1 MPCATLSLR
10 KECWTH
16 PNKTKPKPKPMTLQT
31 YLKQLDQYH
40 KAGNATEHTYR
51 PALQSLLEAMLPGI
65 KVTNE
70 PKQIE
75 CGAPDYVLTR
85 NNIPL
90 GYIEAKDL
98 NKDLD
103 DKAHAEQLKRYTES
117 LGNLIFTNYLEFRF
131 FRDGEVDTTVRI
143 AELSGGRVKPKP
155 DQFDAF
161 TDLLHAFD
169 QYDGTTIASANDL
182 AKRMAAKARL
192 LARVI
197 AKALSRDAHTD
208 DEINANDSDLQNQLA
223 AFQKHLIHD
232 IDGDTFADIYAQTVA
247 YGMFA
252 ARLHDSTPATFTRR
266 EAAELIPVTNPF
278 LRRFFQHIAGY
289 ELDQRIRWAVDDLAD
304 IFRAADVGEL
314 MKDYGKATQRNDPFM
329 HFYETFL
336 GEYNPKLRK
345 SRGVYYT
352 PEPVVNF
359 IVRAVDDI
367 LKTEFCIEDGLAD
380 TSKTIIEM
388 DAFPFTKKSKKSR
401 KKEKYRKEVHK
412 VQILD
417 PATGTGTF
425 LAAIVQH
432 IYENKF
438 ANQKG
443 VWPGY
448 VRDHLIPRLNGFE
461 VLMASYAMAHTKLE
475 MVLRDSGCELDE
487 ARLRIYLTNSLEEHH
502 PDTGTLFAQ
511 WLAAEANE
519 ANFIKRDTP
528 VMVVIGNPPYSGES
542 ANKGKWIADLLK
554 EYKQEPGGGK
564 LQEKNS
570 KWLNDDYVKFIRY
583 GQHYIDRTG
592 EGVLAYINNHSFL
605 DNPTFRGMRWSL
617 LQSFDTI
624 YIVDLHGNSK
634 KKETAPDGSKDKN
647 VFDIQQG
654 VSINIFIKT
663 AKKKDGTPAKVFHRD
678 LYGER
683 DSKYQFLWEH
693 NLQQSNFQE
702 LHPQAPQYFF
712 VPMDYGLQAEYEK
725 GFSVTDMFPTNSVGI
740 VTARDRFTIYH
751 RPQELKT
758 AISIFR
764 SMDDEIAREKFSLGA
779 DVRDWKVAL
788 ARKDLEQNVFA
799 KNNDT
804 AVLINY
810 RPFDTRYT
818 YYTGNSKGFHC
829 MPRGE
834 VMQHFLSGGNV
845 GLVTI
850 RRSRS
855 SSDWREIFVTS
866 KMNTGATAISSL
878 DINYTFPLY
887 LYPDTKQS
895 DIDDNEQRKPN
906 LDDSIVKTIAENL
919 GLRFTPEAEDDADTF
934 APIDLLDYLY
944 AVLHSPAYRERYKE
958 FLKIDFPRVPY
969 PTEKKQFRRLVKL
982 GGELRALHLMESPT
996 LDNLITGYNQPGD
1009 HKVDKPLYQITDHKN
1024 RLGAVHINQTQHF
1037 SDVPETAWNFYI
1049 GGYQPA
1055 QKWLKDRKGRTL
1067 TSDDIGHYQKIIVAL
1082 TETARLM
1089 GEIDHET
1096 C

>member
-1 MPCATLSLR
+1 
-10 KECWTH
+10 
-16 PNKTKPKPKPMTLQT
+16 MTLQN
-31 YLKQLDQYH
+31 YLEQLNQDYQTG
-40 KAGNATEHTYR
+40 KATENTYR
-51 PALQSLLEAMLPGI
+51 PALQSLLEAMLSGI
-65 KVTNE
+65 KVINE
-70 PKQIE
+70 PKQID

-85 NNIPL
+85 KAIPL

-98 NKDLD
+98 NKNLD
-103 DKAHAEQLKRYTES
+103 DKAHDEQIQRYTES
-117 LGNLIFTNYLEFRF
+117 LGNLIFTNYLEFRLI
-131 FRDGEVDTTVRI
+131 RDGETVTTVCI

-155 DQFDAF
+155 EQFDAL

-169 QYDGTTIASANDL
+169 KYDGTTIKSANDL
-182 AKRMAAKARL
+182 AKHMAAKARL

-197 AKALSRDAHTD
+197 AQALLQDAQTD
-208 DEINANDSDLQNQLA
+208 DEISASDSALQNQLA
-223 AFQKHLIHD
+223 VFKKHLIHD
-232 IDGDTFADIYAQTVA
+232 IDRVKFADIYAQTVA

-252 ARLHDSTPATFTRR
+252 ARLHDTTMTAFTRHK
-266 EAAELIPVTNPF
+266 AAELIPATNPF
-278 LRRFFQHIAGY
+278 LRKFFQHIAGY
-289 ELDQRIRWAVDDLAD
+289 ELDERIRWAVDDLAD
-304 IFRAADVGEL
+304 LFRAADLGEL
-314 MKDYGKATQRNDPFM
+314 MQDYGKATQRKDPFL

-336 GEYNPKLRK
+336 GAYNPKLRK

-367 LKTEFCIEDGLAD
+367 LQTEFGIKDGLAD
-380 TSKTIIEM
+380 TGKTVIEV
-388 DAFPFTKKSKKSR
+388 DAVPSTDQR
-401 KKEKYRKEVHK
+401 KKGKMEKHEKKVHK

-425 LAAIVQH
+425 LAAIVQQ
-432 IYENKF
+432 IYEKKF
-438 ANQKG
+438 ANQQG
-443 VWPGY
+443 AWQGY

-475 MVLRDSGCELDE
+475 MVLRDSGCELGE
-487 ARLRIYLTNSLEEHH
+487 ARLRIYLTNSLEEYH
-502 PDTGTLFAQ
+502 PDTGKLFAQ
-511 WLAAEANE
+511 WLADEAND

-528 VMVVIGNPPYSGES
+528 VMVVLGNPPYSGES
-542 ANKGKWIADLLK
+542 ANKGKWITDLLK

-592 EGVLAYINNHSFL
+592 EGVLAYISNHSFL

-617 LQSFDTI
+617 LHSFDKI
-624 YIVDLHGNSK
+624 YILDLHGNSK
-634 KKETAPDGSKDKN
+634 KKETAPDGSPDKN

-663 AKKKDGTPAKVFHRD
+663 AKKKDGALAKVFHRD
-678 LYGER
+678 LYGKR
-683 DSKYQFLWEH
+683 DNKYQFLGEH
-693 NLQQSNFQE
+693 NLEESNFQE

-725 GFSVTDMFPTNSVGI
+725 GFSVTDMFPTNSAGI

-758 AISIFR
+758 AISRFR
-764 SMDDEIAREKFSLGA
+764 SMDDEIAREKFSLGR
-779 DVRDWKVAL
+779 DVQDWKVAL
-788 ARKDLEQNVFA
+788 ARKDIEQNIFA
-799 KNNDT
+799 NNNDT
-804 AVLINY
+804 AVPIDY

-818 YYTGNSKGFHC
+818 YYTGTSRGFHC
-829 MPRGE
+829 RPRGE
-834 VMQHFLSGGNV
+834 VMGHFLRGDNI
-845 GLVTI
+845 GLTLCRQFKASENYYHSFI
-850 RRSRS
+850 TKN
-855 SSDWREIFVTS
+855 IFE
-866 KMNTGATAISSL
+866 SSL
-878 DINYTFPLY
+878 VSNKTSEIGYGFPLY

-895 DIDDNEQRKPN
+895 DIDGNEQRKPN
-906 LDDSIVKTIAENL
+906 LAPDIVQTIAENL
-919 GLRFTPEAEDDADTF
+919 GLRFTPEAEAAVGTF
-934 APIDLLDYLY
+934 APIDLLDYIY

-969 PTEKKQFRRLVKL
+969 PTEKKQFHQLVKL

-996 LDNLITGYNQPGD
+996 LDNLITGYNEPGD
-1009 HKVDKPLYQITDHKN
+1009 NEVGKPEYKITDHKN
-1024 RLGAVHINQTQHF
+1024 RLGEVHINKTQYF

-1055 QKWLKDRKGRTL
+1055 QKWLKDRKGRSL
-1067 TSDDIGHYQKIIVAL
+1067 SSDDIGHYQKIIVAL
-1082 TETARLM
+1082 TETDRLM
-1089 GEIDHET
+1089 GKIDT
-1096 C
+1096 VWQPPPD

>member
-1 MPCATLSLR
+1 MT
-10 KECWTH
+10 
-16 PNKTKPKPKPMTLQT
+16 PKS
-31 YLKQLDQYH
+31 YLKQLDQQH

-51 PALQSLLEAMLPGI
+51 AALQSLLETTLPDI
-65 KVTNE
+65 AVTNE

-85 NNIPL
+85 NAIPL

-98 NKDLD
+98 DKDLD
-103 DKAHAEQLKRYTES
+103 DKAHAEQLRRYTES
-117 LGNLIFTNYLEFRF
+117 LGNLIFTNYLEFRLI
-131 FRDGEVDTTVRI
+131 RDGAAVTTVCI
-143 AELSGGRVKPKP
+143 AELRGARVKPKP
-155 DQFDAF
+155 DQFDAL
-161 TDLLHAFD
+161 TDLLANFAG
-169 QYDGTTIASANDL
+169 YDGTTIASANAL
-182 AKRMAAKARL
+182 AHHMAAKARL

-197 AKALSRDAHTD
+197 EQALRKDAGD
-208 DEINANDSDLQNQLA
+208 ANENSKGNDLQNQLA
-223 AFQKHLIHD
+223 VFKKHLIHD
-232 IDGDTFADIYAQTVA
+232 IDRETFADIYAQTVA

-252 ARLHDSTPATFTRR
+252 ARLHDPTPATFTRR
-266 EAAELIPVTNPF
+266 EAAELIPAANPF

-304 IFRAADVGEL
+304 LFRAADVGEL
-314 MKDYGKATQRNDPFM
+314 MKDYGKATQRNDPFL

-336 GEYNPKLRK
+336 GAYNPKLRK

-359 IVRAVDDI
+359 IVRAVDEI
-367 LKTEFCIEDGLAD
+367 LQTEFDIKDGLAD
-380 TSKTIIEM
+380 TGKTVIEV
-388 DAFPFTKKSKKSR
+388 DAVPSAKKGR
-401 KKEKYRKEVHK
+401 KGYKKEVHK

-443 VWPGY
+443 VWQGY
-448 VRDHLIPRLNGFE
+448 VHQHLIPRLNGFE

-475 MVLRDSGCELDE
+475 MVLRDSGCELGDD
-487 ARLRIYLTNSLEEHH
+487 RLRIFLTNSLEQHH
-502 PDTGTLFAQ
+502 PDTGTIFAQ
-511 WLAAEANE
+511 WLSAEADE

-528 VMVVIGNPPYSGES
+528 VMVVVGNPPYSGES
-542 ANKGKWIADLLK
+542 ANKGEWITNLLQP
-554 EYKQEPGGGK
+554 YKQEPSGGK

-570 KWLNDDYVKFIRY
+570 KWLNDDYAKFIRY

-592 EGVLAYINNHSFL
+592 EGILAYINNHGFL

-617 LQSFDTI
+617 LQSFDKI

-634 KKETAPDGSKDKN
+634 KKETAPDGSPDKN

-663 AKKKDGTPAKVFHRD
+663 ANKKDGTPAKVFHRD

-683 DSKYQFLWEH
+683 ESKYQFLWQH
-693 NLQQSNFQE
+693 NLQQSDFQE
-702 LHPQAPQYFF
+702 LQPQAPQYFF
-712 VPMDYGLQAEYEK
+712 VPMDYGLWGEYEM
-725 GFSVTDMFPTNSVGI
+725 GFSVTDMFPTNSAGI
-740 VTARDRFTIYH
+740 VTARDSFTIH
-751 RPQELKT
+751 HKPQELET
-758 AISIFR
+758 AIAIFR
-764 SMDDEIAREKFSLGA
+764 SMDDEIAREKFSLGR
-779 DVRDWKVAL
+779 DVQDWKVSL

-799 KNNDT
+799 NNNDK
-804 AVLINY
+804 AVPIDY

-818 YYTGNSKGFHC
+818 YYTGTSKGFHC
-829 MPRGE
+829 RPRGE
-834 VMQHFLSGGNV
+834 VMRHFLRDDNV
-845 GLVTI
+845 GLIFHKREEIKGGFAHILV
-850 RRSRS
+850 SRYMT
-855 SSDWREIFVTS
+855 EHGVTS
-866 KMNTGATAISSL
+866 SKTTSYQA
-878 DINYTFPLY
+878 PLY
-887 LYPDTKQS
+887 LCPDTKQS
-895 DIDDNEQRKPN
+895 DLGDKQQRKPN
-906 LDDSIVKTIAENL
+906 LDMDIVKTIAERL

-969 PTEKKQFRRLVKL
+969 PSEKKQFRRLVKL

-996 LDNLITGYNQPGD
+996 LDDLITGYNQPGD
-1009 HKVDKPLYQITDHKN
+1009 HKVDKPLYQVTDHKN
-1024 RLGAVHINQTQHF
+1024 RLGTVHINQTQHF
-1037 SDVPETAWNFYI
+1037 SEVPETAWNFYI

-1067 TSDDIGHYQKIIVAL
+1067 TSDDIGHYQKIIVSL

-1089 GEIDHET
+1089 GEIDT
-1096 C
+1096 AS

>member
-1 MPCATLSLR
+1 MDIQAYI
-10 KECWTH
+10 K
-16 PNKTKPKPKPMTLQT
+16 K
-31 YLKQLDQYH
+31 LDEQSRT
-40 KAGNATEHTYR
+40 GNATEHTYR
-51 PALQSLLEAMLPGI
+51 AALQSLLETTLPGI
-65 KVTNE
+65 AVTNE
-70 PKQIE
+70 PKQID
-75 CGAPDYVLTR
+75 CGAPDFVLTR
-85 NNIPL
+85 NAIPL

-98 NKDLD
+98 NKNLD
-103 DKAHAEQLKRYTES
+103 DKAHAEQLQRYTES

-131 FRDGEVDTTVRI
+131 FRDGAVDTTVCI

-155 DQFDAF
+155 DQFDALTGLF
-161 TDLLHAFD
+161 VTFKG
-169 QYDGTTIASANDL
+169 YDGTTIASANDL
-182 AKRMAAKARL
+182 AKHMAAKARL

-197 AKALSRDAHTD
+197 AQALLRDAHTD
-208 DEINANDSDLQNQLA
+208 DEISANDSALQNQLA
-223 AFQKHLIHD
+223 VFKKHLIHD
-232 IDGDTFADIYAQTVA
+232 IDRDAFADIYAQTVA

-252 ARLHDSTPATFTRR
+252 ARLHDTSMSPFTRSK
-266 EAAELIPVTNPF
+266 AAELIPATNPF

-304 IFRAADVGEL
+304 LFRAADVGEL
-314 MKDYGKATQRNDPFM
+314 MKDYGKATQRNDPFL

-359 IVRAVDDI
+359 IVRAVDEI
-367 LKTEFCIEDGLAD
+367 LQTEFGIKDGLAD
-380 TSKTIIEM
+380 TGKTVIEV
-388 DAFPFTKKSKKSR
+388 DAVPSAKKGKKGY
-401 KKEKYRKEVHK
+401 KKEVHK

-425 LAAIVQH
+425 LAAIVQQ

-448 VRDHLIPRLNGFE
+448 VHQHLIPRLNGFE

-475 MVLRDSGCELDE
+475 MVLRDSGCELGDD
-487 ARLRIYLTNSLEEHH
+487 RLRIFLTNSLEQHH

-511 WLAAEANE
+511 WLSAEANE

-528 VMVVIGNPPYSGES
+528 VMVVLGNPPYSGES
-542 ANKGKWIADLLK
+542 ANKGEWITNLLQP
-554 EYKQEPGGGK
+554 YKQEPSGGK

-570 KWLNDDYVKFIRY
+570 KWLNDDYAKFIRY

-592 EGVLAYINNHSFL
+592 EGILAYINNHGFL

-617 LQSFDTI
+617 LQSFDKI

-634 KKETAPDGSKDKN
+634 KKETAPDGSPDKN

-663 AKKKDGTPAKVFHRD
+663 AKKKDRTPAKIFHRD

-683 DSKYQFLWEH
+683 ESKYQFLWEH
-693 NLQQSNFQE
+693 NLKQSDFQE
-702 LHPQAPQYFF
+702 LQPQVPQYFF
-712 VPMDYGLQAEYEK
+712 VPKDYGLWDEYEK
-725 GFSVTDMFPTNSVGI
+725 GFSVTDMFPTNSAGI
-740 VTARDRFTIYH
+740 VTARDSFTIHH

-758 AISIFR
+758 AIAIFR
-764 SMDDEIAREKFSLGA
+764 SMDDEIAREKFSLGR
-779 DVRDWKVAL
+779 DVQDWKVAL
-788 ARKDLEQNVFA
+788 ARKDLEQNVFTN
-799 KNNDT
+799 NNDE
-804 AVLINY
+804 AVPIDY

-818 YYTGNSKGFHC
+818 YYTGTSKGFHC
-829 MPRGE
+829 RPRGE
-834 VMQHFLSGGNV
+834 VMGHFLRGNNV
-845 GLVTI
+845 GLIFKRGGIEQLASPVFMVKHI
-850 RRSRS
+850 SESRS
-855 SSDWREIFVTS
+855 WSRPGMQGVESS
-866 KMNTGATAISSL
+866 A
-878 DINYTFPLY
+878 PLY
-887 LYPDTKQS
+887 LYPNTKQS
-895 DIDDNEQRKPN
+895 NLGDNEQRKPN
-906 LDDSIVKTIAENL
+906 LDPDIVKTIAENL

-934 APIDLLDYLY
+934 APIDLLDYIY

-982 GGELRALHLMESPT
+982 GGELCALHLMESPT
-996 LDNLITGYNQPGD
+996 LDDLITGYNQPGD
-1009 HKVDKPLYQITDHKN
+1009 NEVDKPEYKTTDHKN
-1024 RLGAVHINQTQHF
+1024 RLGEVHINKTQYF

-1089 GEIDHET
+1089 GEIDEMSLLS
-1096 C
+1096 

>member
-1 MPCATLSLR
+1 MA
-10 KECWTH
+10 
-16 PNKTKPKPKPMTLQT
+16 LQN
-31 YLKQLDQYH
+31 YLEQLNQDYQTG
-40 KAGNATEHTYR
+40 KATENTYR
-51 PALQSLLEAMLPGI
+51 PALQSLLEAMLSGI
-65 KVTNE
+65 KVINE
-70 PKQIE
+70 PKQID

-85 NNIPL
+85 NAIPL

-98 NKDLD
+98 NKNLD
-103 DKAHAEQLKRYTES
+103 DKAHDEQIQRYTES
-117 LGNLIFTNYLEFRF
+117 LGNLIFTNYLEFRLI
-131 FRDGEVDTTVRI
+131 RDGETVTTVCI

-155 DQFDAF
+155 DQFDAL
-161 TDLLHAFD
+161 TDLLANFKG
-169 QYDGTTIASANDL
+169 YNGTTIKSANDL
-182 AKRMAAKARL
+182 AKHMAAKARL

-197 AKALSRDAHTD
+197 AQALLRDAYTD
-208 DEINANDSDLQNQLA
+208 DEISANDSALQNQLA
-223 AFQKHLIHD
+223 VFQKHLIHD
-232 IDGDTFADIYAQTVA
+232 IDRVKFADIYAQTVA

-252 ARLHDSTPATFTRR
+252 ARLHDTSMSPFTRHK
-266 EAAELIPVTNPF
+266 AAELIPATNPF
-278 LRRFFQHIAGY
+278 LRKFFQHIAGY

-304 IFRAADVGEL
+304 IFRAADLGEL
-314 MKDYGKATQRNDPFM
+314 MQNYGKATQRKDPFL

-367 LKTEFCIEDGLAD
+367 LQTEFGINDGLAD
-380 TSKTIIEM
+380 TGKTVIEV
-388 DAFPFTKKSKKSR
+388 DAVPSAKKGKKGKIEKDE
-401 KKEKYRKEVHK
+401 KKVHK

-425 LAAIVQH
+425 LAAIVQQ

-443 VWPGY
+443 VWSGY

-475 MVLRDSGCELDE
+475 MVLRDSGCELGDD
-487 ARLRIYLTNSLEEHH
+487 RLRIYLTNSLEEYH
-502 PDTGTLFAQ
+502 PDTGKLFAQ
-511 WLAAEANE
+511 WLADEAND

-528 VMVVIGNPPYSGES
+528 VMVVLGNPPYSGES
-542 ANKGKWIADLLK
+542 ANKGEWIADLLK

-592 EGVLAYINNHSFL
+592 EGILAYINNHSFL

-617 LQSFDTI
+617 LHSFDKI
-624 YIVDLHGNSK
+624 YILDLHGNSK

-693 NLQQSNFQE
+693 NLEESNFQE

-725 GFSVTDMFPTNSVGI
+725 GFSVKSLFKVNGVGI
-740 VTARDRFTIYH
+740 TTAHDDFVINADKTKLLNIYKNFQASERDAELLH
-751 RPQELKT
+751 R
-758 AISIFR
+758 
-764 SMDDEIAREKFSLGA
+764 KF
-779 DVRDWKVAL
+779 
-788 ARKDLEQNVFA
+788 NVKKKQGWNILNGHDNI
-799 KNNDT
+799 KNETKLDKYIKPI
-804 AVLINY
+804 VY
-810 RPFDTRYT
+810 RPFDKRFIFYENKLVWRTV
-818 YYTGNSKGFHC
+818 
-829 MPRGE
+829 E
-834 VMQHFLSGGNV
+834 QVMQHFLRGDNV
-845 GLVTI
+845 GLIT
-850 RRSRS
+850 SRITKDRFS
-855 SSDWREIFVTS
+855 VLCTKYITAHKS
-866 KMNTGATAISSL
+866 ATLYDIS
-878 DINYTFPLY
+878 YVFPLY
-887 LYPDTKQS
+887 IFPDTDQLKNL
-895 DIDDNEQRKPN
+895 NENQQRKPN
-906 LDDSIVKTIAENL
+906 LDPDIVKTIADNL
-919 GLRFTPEAEDDADTF
+919 GLRFTPEVEDAANTF
-934 APIDLLDYLY
+934 APIDLLDYIY
-944 AVLHSPAYRERYKE
+944 AVLHSPTYRERYKE

-969 PTEKKQFRRLVKL
+969 PTEQKQFRQLVKL
-982 GGELRALHLMESPT
+982 GGELRTLHLMESPT
-996 LDNLITGYNQPGD
+996 LDKLITGYNVSGD
-1009 HKVDKPLYQITDHKN
+1009 NEVGKPEYQMTDSKN
-1024 RLGAVHINQTQHF
+1024 RLGEVRINKTQYF
-1037 SDVPETAWNFYI
+1037 SDVPEVAWHFYI

-1055 QKWLKDRKGRTL
+1055 QKWLKDRKGRSL
-1067 TSDDIGHYQKIIVAL
+1067 SSDDIGHYQKIIVAL

-1089 GEIDHET
+1089 GEIDT
-1096 C
+1096 VWQLPPDRPRPTRKS

>member
-1 MPCATLSLR
+1 MT
-10 KECWTH
+10 
-16 PNKTKPKPKPMTLQT
+16 PKS
-31 YLKQLDQYH
+31 YLKQLDEIH

-51 PALQSLLEAMLPGI
+51 AALQSLLETTLPDI
-65 KVTNE
+65 AVTNE

-85 NNIPL
+85 NAIPL

-98 NKDLD
+98 DKDLD
-103 DKAHAEQLKRYTES
+103 DKAHAEQLRRYTES
-117 LGNLIFTNYLEFRF
+117 LGNLIFTNYLEFRLI
-131 FRDGEVDTTVRI
+131 RDGVAVTTVCI
-143 AELSGGRVKPKP
+143 AELRGARVQPKP
-155 DQFDAF
+155 DQFDAL
-161 TDLLHAFD
+161 TDLLANFAG
-169 QYDGTTIASANDL
+169 YAGTTIASANAL
-182 AKRMAAKARL
+182 AHHMAAKARL

-197 AKALSRDAHTD
+197 EQALHKDAGD
-208 DEINANDSDLQNQLA
+208 ANENSKGNDLQNQLA
-223 AFQKHLIHD
+223 VFKKHLIHD
-232 IDGDTFADIYAQTVA
+232 IDRETFADIYAQTVA

-252 ARLHDSTPATFTRR
+252 ARLHDPTPATFTRR
-266 EAAELIPVTNPF
+266 EAAELIPAANPF

-304 IFRAADVGEL
+304 LFRAADVGEL
-314 MKDYGKATQRNDPFM
+314 MKDYGKATQRNDPFL

-359 IVRAVDDI
+359 IVRAVDEI
-367 LKTEFCIEDGLAD
+367 LQTEFGIKDGLAD
-380 TSKTIIEM
+380 TGKTVIEV
-388 DAFPFTKKSKKSR
+388 DAVPSAKKGKTGYK
-401 KKEKYRKEVHK
+401 KEVHK

-443 VWPGY
+443 VWQGY
-448 VRDHLIPRLNGFE
+448 VHQHLIPRLNGFE

-475 MVLRDSGCELDE
+475 MVLRDSGCELGDD
-487 ARLRIYLTNSLEEHH
+487 RLRIFLTNSLEQHH
-502 PDTGTLFAQ
+502 PDTGTIFAQ
-511 WLAAEANE
+511 WLSAEADA

-542 ANKGKWIADLLK
+542 ANKGEWITNLLQP
-554 EYKQEPGGGK
+554 YKQEPSGGK

-570 KWLNDDYVKFIRY
+570 KWLNDDYAKFIRY

-592 EGVLAYINNHSFL
+592 EGILAYINNHGFL

-617 LQSFDTI
+617 LQSFDKI

-634 KKETAPDGSKDKN
+634 KKETAPDGSADKN

-663 AKKKDGTPAKVFHRD
+663 ANKKDGTPAKVFHRN

-683 DSKYQFLWEH
+683 ESKYQFLWQH
-693 NLQQSNFQE
+693 NLQQSDFQE
-702 LHPQAPQYFF
+702 LQPQAPQYFF
-712 VPMDYGLQAEYEK
+712 VPMDYGLWGEYEK
-725 GFSVTDMFPTNSVGI
+725 GFSVKDLFKVNGVGI
-740 VTARDRFTIYH
+740 TTAHDDFVINADKPKLLNIYKNFQASERDAELLH
-751 RPQELKT
+751 R
-758 AISIFR
+758 
-764 SMDDEIAREKFSLGA
+764 KF
-779 DVRDWKVAL
+779 
-788 ARKDLEQNVFA
+788 NV
-799 KNNDT
+799 KNKQGWNILHGYDNIKNET
-804 AVLINY
+804 KLDKYIKPIVY
-810 RPFDTRYT
+810 RPFDKRFIFYENKLVWRTV
-818 YYTGNSKGFHC
+818 
-829 MPRGE
+829 E
-834 VMQHFLSGGNV
+834 QVMRHFLV
-845 GLVTI
+845 GDNIGLTLCRQFKASENYYHSFI
-850 RRSRS
+850 TKN
-855 SSDWREIFVTS
+855 IFE
-866 KMNTGATAISSL
+866 SSL
-878 DINYTFPLY
+878 VSNKTSEIGYGFPLY

-895 DIDDNEQRKPN
+895 DIDDNQQRKPN
-906 LDDSIVKTIAENL
+906 LDPDIVKTIAERL

-934 APIDLLDYLY
+934 APIDLLDYIY

-996 LDNLITGYNQPGD
+996 LDDLITGYNQPGD
-1009 HKVDKPLYQITDHKN
+1009 HKVEAPQYKITDHKT

-1089 GEIDHET
+1089 REIDT
-1096 C
+1096 AS

>member
-1 MPCATLSLR
+1 MA
-10 KECWTH
+10 
-16 PNKTKPKPKPMTLQT
+16 LQN
-31 YLKQLDQYH
+31 YLEQLNQYYV
-40 KAGNATEHTYR
+40 AGIATEHTYR
-51 PALQSLLEAMLPGI
+51 PALQSLLEAMLSGI

-70 PKQIE
+70 PKQID
-75 CGAPDYVLTR
+75 CGAPDFVLTR
-85 NNIPL
+85 NAIPL

-98 NKDLD
+98 DKDLD
-103 DKAHAEQLKRYTES
+103 DRAHAEQLRRYTES

-131 FRDGEVDTTVRI
+131 FRDGKVDTTVCI
-143 AELSGGRVKPKP
+143 AELSSGRVKPKP
-155 DQFDAF
+155 DQFATF

-169 QYDGTTIASANDL
+169 KYDGTTIKSANNL
-182 AKRMAAKARL
+182 AHHMAAKARL

-197 AKALSRDAHTD
+197 AQALFRDTHPD
-208 DEINANDSDLQNQLA
+208 DEISASDSALQNQLA
-223 AFQKHLIHD
+223 VFKKHLIHD
-232 IDGDTFADIYAQTVA
+232 IDRVKFADIYAQTVA

-252 ARLHDSTPATFTRR
+252 ARLHDTTMTPFTRSK
-266 EAAELIPVTNPF
+266 AAELIPATNPF

-289 ELDQRIRWAVDDLAD
+289 ELDERIRWAVDDLAD
-304 IFRAADVGEL
+304 LFRAADLGEL
-314 MKDYGKATQRNDPFM
+314 MQDYGKATQRNDPFL

-367 LKTEFCIEDGLAD
+367 LQTEFGIKDGLAD
-380 TSKTIIEM
+380 TGKTVIEV
-388 DAFPFTKKSKKSR
+388 DAVPSAKKGKKGKIEKDE
-401 KKEKYRKEVHK
+401 KKVHK

-425 LAAIVQH
+425 LAAIVQQ
-432 IYENKF
+432 IYEKKF

-443 VWPGY
+443 AWQGY

-475 MVLRDSGCELDE
+475 MVLRDSGCELGE
-487 ARLRIYLTNSLEEHH
+487 ARLRIYLTNSLEEYH
-502 PDTGTLFAQ
+502 PDTGKLFAQ
-511 WLAAEANE
+511 WLADEAND

-528 VMVVIGNPPYSGES
+528 VMVVLGNPPYSGES
-542 ANKGKWIADLLK
+542 ANKGKWITDLLK
-554 EYKQEPGGGK
+554 KYKQEPGGGK
-564 LQEKNS
+564 LEEKNS
-570 KWLNDDYVKFIRY
+570 KWINDDYVKFIRY

-592 EGVLAYINNHSFL
+592 EGILAYISNHSFL

-617 LQSFDTI
+617 LHSFDKI
-624 YIVDLHGNSK
+624 YILDLHGNSMQR
-634 KKETAPDGSKDKN
+634 ETAPDGTPDKN
-647 VFDIQQG
+647 VFDIRQG

-663 AKKKDGTPAKVFHRD
+663 AKKKDGALAKVFHRD

-683 DSKYQFLWEH
+683 DRKYQFLGEH
-693 NLQQSNFQE
+693 NLEESGFQE
-702 LHPQAPQYFF
+702 LQPQAPQYFF
-712 VPMDYGLQAEYEK
+712 VPKDYGLWGEYEK

-740 VTARDRFTIYH
+740 VTARDSFTIHH
-751 RPQELKT
+751 RPHELKT
-758 AISIFR
+758 AISRFR

-799 KNNDT
+799 NNNDT
-804 AVLINY
+804 AVSIDY

-834 VMQHFLSGGNV
+834 VMQHFLSGDNI
-845 GLVTI
+845 GLTLCRQFKASENYYHSFI
-850 RRSRS
+850 TKN
-855 SSDWREIFVTS
+855 IFE
-866 KMNTGATAISSL
+866 SSL
-878 DINYTFPLY
+878 VSNKTSEIGYGFPLY
-887 LYPDTKQS
+887 LYTDTKQS
-895 DIDDNEQRKPN
+895 DIDDDEQRKPN

-919 GLRFTPEAEDDADTF
+919 GLRFTPEAEDDPDTF
-934 APIDLLDYLY
+934 IPIDLLDYLY
-944 AVLHSPAYRERYKE
+944 AVLHSPTYRERYKE

-982 GGELRALHLMESPT
+982 GGELRTLHLMESPT
-996 LDNLITGYNQPGD
+996 LDNLITGYNEPGE
-1009 HKVDKPLYQITDHKN
+1009 HVVGKPEYKITDSKN
-1024 RLGAVHINQTQHF
+1024 RLGEVRINKTQYF
-1037 SDVPETAWNFYI
+1037 SDVPETAWHFYI

-1055 QKWLKDRKGRTL
+1055 QKWLKDRKGRSL
-1067 TSDDIGHYQKIIVAL
+1067 SSDDIGHYQKIIVAL
-1082 TETARLM
+1082 TETDRLM
-1089 GEIDHET
+1089 AVIDT
-1096 C
+1096 LWQPPPD